1 VALALAAAAAA
12 APPLA
17 AQRFWRHNLYPYI
30 AYSTADGLWGAF
42 HYVRYSPLGFIERRE
57 RNRASLS
64 FDAAA
69 SVSGSYALVADAQ
82 APAWWEGWRASV
94 TLTAARDNRLGYY
107 GLGNETRYSPDSVD
121 LVGVYF
127 YRVSRTRLTAR
138 VTVQRRLIGPL
149 RVLVGGTVA
158 RTDFRA
164 LPGASVFRTDLNAGT
179 VDPAT
184 LPFDDHVLR
193 VGVVVDTRDN
203 EVDPQR
209 GVLLETL
216 FASGRGYTRTTADAR
231 VQVRPARRLVLAGR
245 LAAEGMGGT
254 PPLAAQQEMESSE
267 QPFVAVG
274 GFRSLRG
281 FYDGRYTGPGKL
293 IGGLEARY
301 AVKAVGDAMQLKVV
315 AFYDAGRVF
324 GPGEKVRLTTLGLHE
339 GGGGE
344 VALRLLRNSLLV
356 IGYGHGSEGGQ
367 VLFTTSWSY

>member
-1 VALALAAAAAA
+1 V
-12 APPLA
+12 
-17 AQRFWRHNLYPYI
+17 
-30 AYSTADGLWGAF
+30 GA
-42 HYVRYSPLGFIERRE
+42 
-57 RNRASLS
+57 
-64 FDAAA
+64 
-69 SVSGSYALVADAQ
+69 
-82 APAWWEGWRASV
+82 
-94 TLTAARDNRLGYY
+94 
-107 GLGNETRYSPDSVD
+107 
-121 LVGVYF
+121 YF
-127 YRVSRTRLTAR
+127 YRVSRTRLTGR
-138 VTVQRRLIGPL
+138 VTVQRRVIGPV

-158 RTDFRA
+158 HTDFRA

-179 VDPAT
+179 VDPTT

-209 GVLLETL
+209 GVLFETL
-216 FASGRGYTRTTADAR
+216 FASGHGYTRTTADAR
-231 VQVRPARRLVLAGR
+231 VQVRPAHRLVLAGR

-356 IGYGHGSEGGQ
+356 IGYGHSSEGGQ